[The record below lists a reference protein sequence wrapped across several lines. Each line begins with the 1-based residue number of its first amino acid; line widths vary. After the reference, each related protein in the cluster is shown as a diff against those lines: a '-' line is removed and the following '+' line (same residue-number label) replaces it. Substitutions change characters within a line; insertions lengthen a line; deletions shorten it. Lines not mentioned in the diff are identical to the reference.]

1 MLCVRRAAGYG
12 IFALLDMH
20 QDTFSAKYCGE
31 GVPDWAVYAGSEWLT
46 HIYVLSIFEHPKALI
61 HPRSGKMC
69 YCILFVQLLG
79 DSHTHFKRT
88 RSQSTLKL
96 AILTER

>member
-1 MLCVRRAAGYG
+1 MCARRAAGYG

-46 HIYVLSIFEHPKALI
+46 HIYVLSIFELAKASSTHVVEKCAIVYYLCSC
-61 HPRSGKMC
+61 SG
-69 YCILFVQLLG
+69 IPIPTSRG
-79 DSHTHFKRT
+79 P
-88 RSQSTLKL
+88 
-96 AILTER
+96 IPN